1 LANLTPESNAGH
13 SGAFLDLLIGS
24 AVVSSAGR
32 DSRIGWDF
40 GNPIELG
47 ETTHDPV
54 VGSYLCSTWNDLA
67 VMSQASLMRWYDR

>member
-1 LANLTPESNAGH
+1 MRLVGNHTRESNAGH
-13 SGAFLDLLIGS
+13 SGTFLDLLIGS

-47 ETTHDPV
+47 ETTMRLPV
-54 VGSYLCSTWNDLA
+54 LILLFIAAALLGESIGAYI
-67 VMSQASLMRWYDR
+67 ME